1 MGNIPADG
9 GDAVGQLRL
18 VHRLDELVDLG
29 DIGIFDAGQVLDG
42 LQVGVVGFDRQAV
55 EHGRILVPD
64 LYVVQFGGQLALHD
78 LAGPLQLALC
88 ALRGVAVQKLRHAGV
103 LGDLVAVQQ
112 GGVLQLN
119 DDADSFVR
127 RIGRDLLAAVRL
139 EEGTGVLALH
149 RQGRHGRAQQR
160 SGQKPRA
167 PAPE

>member
-1 MGNIPADG
+1 M
-9 GDAVGQLRL
+9 
-18 VHRLDELVDLG
+18 
-29 DIGIFDAGQVLDG
+29 
-42 LQVGVVGFDRQAV
+42 
-55 EHGRILVPD
+55 
-64 LYVVQFGGQLALHD
+64 
-78 LAGPLQLALC
+78 
-88 ALRGVAVQKLRHAGV
+88 
-103 LGDLVAVQQ
+103 AVQQ

-160 SGQKPRA
+160 SGQQSRA